1 MWAAREQSGCA
12 AKRDAA
18 FLLREALWSA
28 ARPRAAFFTRGLRAT
43 SRTPAHIPLR
53 SLVAIF
59 TSLLF
64 AAVPGLHAG
73 EPARLDRDNLRLYHD
88 ATGEVQR
95 VEKLADWQKR
105 RAEILRG
112 VKAILGPLPGAA
124 KRVPLDVKV
133 EEESEEGAHVRR
145 RITYQSE
152 PGGRAQ
158 AWLLIPKA
166 ALAEGAAK
174 FPGVLC
180 LHPTNRKI
188 GVRTVVE
195 PGAAA
200 NRAYAFELAQRGY
213 VALAPAYPLLAD
225 YQPDLAALGYAS
237 GTMKA
242 IWDNI
247 RGLDLLESLPF
258 VQPGG
263 FGAIGHSLGGHN
275 AVFTAVFDERIKV
288 VVSSCGLDSFLD
300 YYGGNIKGWT
310 QPRYMPRLAEYLDRV
325 AEVPFDFQEL
335 IGALAPRHVFLS
347 APLGDA
353 NFNWQSVDRIARAA
367 APIFA
372 LHGAKDRLR
381 VVHPDCP
388 HDFPPEIREEAYRWL
403 DAVLRAR

>member
-1 MWAAREQSGCA
+1 MNLQSSTT
-12 AKRDAA
+12 
-18 FLLREALWSA
+18 LLA
-28 ARPRAAFFTRGLRAT
+28 
-43 SRTPAHIPLR
+43 
-53 SLVAIF
+53 SLVLAWG
-59 TSLLF
+59 SLP
-64 AAVPGLHAG
+64 AADAP
-73 EPARLDRDNLRLYHD
+73 RLDRDDLKLYRD
-88 ATGEVQR
+88 AMGATQR
-95 VEKLADWQKR
+95 VETLEHWQKR

-112 VKAILGPLPGAA
+112 AQAIMGPLHGAE
-124 KRVPLDVKV
+124 KRVPLEVKI
-133 EEESEEGAHVRR
+133 EEENEVGTHVQR

-166 ALAEGAAK
+166 ALADGTAK
-174 FPGVLC
+174 VPAVLC
-180 LHPTNRKI
+180 LHPTNNKI
-188 GVRTVVE
+188 GSRTVVE

-200 NRAYAFELAQRGY
+200 NRAYAYELAERGS
-213 VALAPAYPLLAD
+213 VALAPAYPQLAD
-225 YQPDLAALGYAS
+225 YQPDLTALGYSS

-310 QPRYMPRLAEYLDRV
+310 QPRYMPRLADYLERV
-325 AEVPFDFQEL
+325 ADVPFDFQEL

-347 APLGDA
+347 APLGDT

-367 APIFA
+367 RPIFK
-372 LHGAKDRLR
+372 LHDAADRLR
-381 VVHPDCP
+381 VVHPDCA
-388 HDFPPEIREEAYRWL
+388 HDFPPEIREEAYRWI
-403 DAVLRAR
+403 DTVLRAP

>member
-1 MWAAREQSGCA
+1 MS
-12 AKRDAA
+12 
-18 FLLREALWSA
+18 
-28 ARPRAAFFTRGLRAT
+28 T
-43 SRTPAHIPLR
+43 SRITSLSANSASLRFCVFTPLR
-53 SLVAIF
+53 LVWVFVFAVHV
-59 TSLLF
+59 LL
-64 AAVPGLHAG
+64 AADAP
-73 EPARLDRDNLRLYHD
+73 RLDRDDLRLYRD
-88 ATGEVQR
+88 AAGQVQR
-95 VEKLADWQKR
+95 VEKREHWQQR

-112 VKAILGPLPGAA
+112 AQAIMGPLPGAE
-124 KRVPLDVKV
+124 KRVPLDVKI
-133 EEESEEGAHVRR
+133 EEEHEAGAHVQR

-152 PGGRAQ
+152 PGGRAR

-166 ALAEGAAK
+166 ALADDAGK
-174 FPGVLC
+174 FPAVLC
-180 LHPTNRKI
+180 LHPTNNKI

-200 NRAYAFELAQRGY
+200 NRAYAHELAERGY
-213 VALAPAYPLLAD
+213 VALAPAYPQLAD
-225 YQPDLAALGYAS
+225 YQPDLTALGYAS

-247 RGLDLLESLPF
+247 RGLDLLAALPF
-258 VQPGG
+258 VKADA

-275 AVFTAVFDERIKV
+275 SVFTAVFDERIKV

-310 QPRYMPRLAEYLDRV
+310 QPRYLPRLADYMERV

-347 APLGDA
+347 APLGDT

-367 APIFA
+367 APIYK
-372 LHGAKDRLR
+372 LHDACDHLR
-381 VVHPDCP
+381 VVHPDCA

-403 DAVLRAR
+403 DAVLRAP

>member
-1 MWAAREQSGCA
+1 MPHTTDGTYGAAA
-12 AKRDAA
+12 LAA
-18 FLLREALWSA
+18 FLLCATLQLPA
-28 ARPRAAFFTRGLRAT
+28 ADAP
-43 SRTPAHIPLR
+43 
-53 SLVAIF
+53 
-59 TSLLF
+59 
-64 AAVPGLHAG
+64 
-73 EPARLDRDNLRLYHD
+73 RLDRDDLRLFRD
-88 ATGEVQR
+88 AMGQVQR
-95 VEKLADWQKR
+95 VEKVEHWQMR
-105 RAEILRG
+105 RTEILRG
-112 VKAILGPLPGAA
+112 MQAIMGSIPGAE

-133 EEESEEGAHVRR
+133 EEELEAGSHVRR

-166 ALAEGAAK
+166 ALEVGAGKYPA
-174 FPGVLC
+174 VLC
-180 LHPTNRKI
+180 LHPTNNKI

-200 NRAYAFELAQRGY
+200 NRAYAHELAERGY
-213 VALAPAYPLLAD
+213 VALAPAYVQLAD

-242 IWDNI
+242 VWDNI

-258 VQPGG
+258 VKGDG

-275 AVFTAVFDERIKV
+275 SVFTAVFDERIKV

-310 QPRYMPRLAEYLDRV
+310 QERYMPRLAGFMDRV

-335 IGALAPRHVFLS
+335 IGALAPRHVFIS
-347 APLGDA
+347 APLGDT
-353 NFNWQSVDRIARAA
+353 NFNWQSVDRVARAA
-367 APIFA
+367 APIYA
-372 LHGAKDRLR
+372 LYGAKDRLR

-403 DAVLRAR
+403 DGVLRRPR